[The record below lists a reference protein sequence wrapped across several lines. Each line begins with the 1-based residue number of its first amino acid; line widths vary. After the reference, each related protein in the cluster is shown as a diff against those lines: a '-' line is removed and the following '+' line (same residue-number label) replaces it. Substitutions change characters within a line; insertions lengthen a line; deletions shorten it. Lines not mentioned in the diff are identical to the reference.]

1 MKLFEIIE
9 AIEKV
14 APPSLQED
22 YDNSGLLVGS
32 PQSEVKKA
40 LLTLDTT
47 EAVVQEAIAEGCD
60 LIISH
65 HPIVF
70 RGLKRLNGSNYVE
83 RVVMTAIK
91 NNIAIYACHTN
102 LDNVLKQGV
111 NSKIAAKLGLSDVQ
125 ILKPMQQALMKLTVF
140 TPHTHAD
147 AVREA
152 LFAGGAGHVGNY
164 DECSFNIHGQGT
176 FRGGENTN
184 PVVGKKGE
192 RTSLE
197 EQRIEVLLP
206 KNRFSQVMKSLRIA
220 HPYEEIAY
228 YSVDLN
234 NAWQDAG
241 SGLIGI
247 LENPVRGD
255 LFPAF
260 IKESLNAEVVRFT
273 APVAWVKKVAV
284 CGGSG
289 AFLIK
294 NALQSGAD
302 AYITGDVKYHEFF
315 DAENRMMICDP
326 GHYETEQFTIELFAE
341 ILSEKFPNFATRFS
355 HTYTNPIQ
363 YHY

>member
-1 MKLFEIIE
+1 MKLFELIE

-14 APPSLQED
+14 ASPALQED

-32 PQSEVKKA
+32 PQSDVKKA

-47 EAVVQEAIAEGCD
+47 EAVVEEAVAEGCD
-60 LIISH
+60 LIITH
-65 HPIVF
+65 HPIIF
-70 RGLKRLNGSNYVE
+70 KGLKRLNGSDYVE
-83 RVVMTAIK
+83 RVVLAAIK

-111 NSKIAAKLGLSDVQ
+111 NSKIASKLGLRDTQ
-125 ILKPMQQALMKLTVF
+125 ILRPMHSELIKMTVF

-147 AVREA
+147 AVRES
-152 LFAGGAGHVGNY
+152 LFAGGAGNVGNY
-164 DECSFNIHGQGT
+164 DECSFNLHGQGT

-184 PVVGKKGE
+184 PVIGNRGK
-192 RTSLE
+192 RTTLD
-197 EQRIEVLLP
+197 EQRVEVLLP
-206 KNRFSQVMKSLRIA
+206 KNRFKQVMDSLRRA

-228 YSVDLN
+228 YASPLEN
-234 NAWQDAG
+234 TWQDAG
-241 SGLIGI
+241 SGMLGVLKKPIQG
-247 LENPVRGD
+247 EY
-255 LFPAF
+255 FPAYV
-260 IKESLNAEVVRFT
+260 KERLRAEVVRFT
-273 APVAWVKKVAV
+273 KPVEWVRKVAI

-294 NALQSGAD
+294 NALHSGAD

-315 DAENRMMICDP
+315 DAENRIMICDP

-355 HTYTNPIQ
+355 HTYTNPIY
-363 YHY
+363 YHF

>member
-9 AIEKV
+9 AIERV

-32 PQSEVKKA
+32 PEAEVNKA

-47 EAVVQEAIAEGCD
+47 EAVLEEAIAEGCD
-60 LIISH
+60 LIITH
-65 HPIVF
+65 HPIIF
-70 RGLKRLNGSNYVE
+70 RGLKRLNGNNYVE
-83 RVVMTAIK
+83 RVVMSAIK

-111 NSKIAAKLGLSDVQ
+111 NSRIAAKLGLKDIQ
-125 ILKPMQQALMKLTVF
+125 ILKPMQNELIKMTVF

-147 AVREA
+147 VVRES
-152 LFAGGAGHVGNY
+152 LFAGGAGNVGNY

-184 PVVGKKGE
+184 PVIGNRGE
-192 RTSLE
+192 RTMLE

-206 KNRFSQVMKSLRIA
+206 KSRYKQVMNSLRNA

-228 YSVDLN
+228 YASPLE

-241 SGLIGI
+241 SGLLGV
-247 LENPVRGD
+247 LEKPVQGVH
-255 LFPAF
+255 FPAF
-260 IKESLNAEVVRFT
+260 VKECLQAEVVRFT
-273 APVAWVKKVAV
+273 QPVAWVKKVAI

-355 HTYTNPIQ
+355 HIYTNPIQ

>member
-32 PQSEVKKA
+32 SQTEVKKA

-47 EAVVQEAIAEGCD
+47 EAVIEEAIAEGCD

-70 RGLKRLNGSNYVE
+70 KGIKRLNGSNYVE
-83 RVVMTAIK
+83 RVVMSAIK

-102 LDNVLKQGV
+102 LDNVLKHGV
-111 NSKIAAKLGLSDVQ
+111 NSKIATKLGLINTQV
-125 ILKPMQQALMKLTVF
+125 LKPLQQALMKLTVF
-140 TPHTHAD
+140 TPHSHAD

-164 DECSFNIHGQGT
+164 DECSFNVNGIGT

-184 PVVGKKGE
+184 PVIGNRGE

-206 KNRFSQVMKSLRIA
+206 KNRFQQVMRSLRIA

-228 YSVDLN
+228 YSVDLA

-241 SGLIGI
+241 SGIVGV
-247 LENPVRGD
+247 LEKPIQGEH
-255 LFPAF
+255 FPAYV
-260 IKESLNAEVVRFT
+260 KSCLGAEVIRFT
-273 APVAWVKKVAV
+273 AP
-284 CGGSG
+284 
-289 AFLIK
+289 LIK

-302 AYITGDVKYHEFF
+302 AYITGDIKYHEFF

-326 GHYETEQFTIELFAE
+326 GHYETEQYTIELFAE

>member
-9 AIEKV
+9 AIERV

-32 PQSEVKKA
+32 PQADVRKA

-47 EAVVQEAIAEGCD
+47 EAVVEEAIAEGCD
-60 LIISH
+60 LIVSH

-70 RGLKRLNGSNYVE
+70 KGLKRLNGSNYVE
-83 RVVMTAIK
+83 RVVMSAIK

-102 LDNVLKQGV
+102 LDNVLRQGV
-111 NSKIAAKLGLSDVQ
+111 NSKIASKLGLKNVR
-125 ILKPMQQALMKLTVF
+125 ILKPMQERLMKLTVF
-140 TPHTHAD
+140 APITHAD

-152 LFAGGAGHVGNY
+152 LFAGGAGNVGNY
-164 DECSFNIHGQGT
+164 DECSFNIQGQGT

-184 PVVGKKGE
+184 PVIGNRGE
-192 RTSLE
+192 RTTLD

-206 KNRFSQVMKSLRIA
+206 KNRFNQVMKSLRIT

-228 YSVDLN
+228 YASPLE

-241 SGLIGI
+241 SGMLGV
-247 LENPVRGD
+247 LEKPIQGEH
-255 LFPAF
+255 FPAF
-260 IKESLNAEVVRFT
+260 VKSCLQAELVRYT
-273 APVAWVKKVAV
+273 QPVPWVKTVAI

-315 DAENRMMICDP
+315 DAESRMMICDP

>member
-9 AIEKV
+9 AIEHV
-14 APPSLQED
+14 APPALQED

-32 PQSEVKKA
+32 PQAEVKKA

-47 EAVVQEAIAEGCD
+47 EAVVEEAIAEGCN
-60 LIISH
+60 LIITH
-65 HPIVF
+65 HPIIY
-70 RGLKRLNGSNYVE
+70 RALKRLNGANYVE
-83 RVVMTAIK
+83 RVVMLAIK

-102 LDNVLKQGV
+102 LDNVLRQGV
-111 NSKIAAKLGLSDVQ
+111 NIKIAAKLGLKETC
-125 ILKPMQQALMKLTVF
+125 ILKPMQNALIKLTVF

-152 LFAGGAGHVGNY
+152 LFAGGAGNVGNY
-164 DECSFNIHGQGT
+164 DECSFNIEGKGT

-184 PVVGKKGE
+184 PVIGTRGE
-192 RTSLE
+192 RTTLD

-206 KNRFSQVMKSLRIA
+206 KNRFNSVMKSLRNA

-228 YSVDLN
+228 YAVPLENS
-234 NAWQDAG
+234 WQDAG
-241 SGLIGI
+241 SGMLGV
-247 LENPVRGD
+247 LEKPIQGEH
-255 LFPAF
+255 FPAYV
-260 IKESLNAEVVRFT
+260 KECLKADVVRFT
-273 APVAWVKKVAV
+273 RPVAWVKKVAI

-315 DAENRMMICDP
+315 DAESRMMICDP
-326 GHYETEQFTIELFAE
+326 GHYETEQFTVELFAE

>member
-9 AIEKV
+9 AIEHV
-14 APPSLQED
+14 APPALQED

-32 PQSEVKKA
+32 PQAEIKKA

-47 EAVVQEAIAEGCD
+47 EAVVEEAIAEGCD

-70 RGLKRLNGSNYVE
+70 NGLKRLNGSNYVE
-83 RVVMTAIK
+83 RVVMSTIK

-102 LDNVLKQGV
+102 LDNVLRQGV
-111 NSKIAAKLGLSDVQ
+111 NIKIASKLGLQ
-125 ILKPMQQALMKLTVF
+125 ETRILKPMQSALIKMTVF

-152 LFAGGAGHVGNY
+152 LFAGGAGNVGNY
-164 DECSFNIHGQGT
+164 DECSFNIEGKGT
-176 FRGGENTN
+176 FRGSENTN
-184 PVVGKKGE
+184 PVIGTRGE
-192 RTSLE
+192 RTTLD

-206 KNRFSQVMKSLRIA
+206 KNRFNEVMKSLRGA

-228 YSVDLN
+228 YAVPLE

-241 SGLIGI
+241 SGMLGT
-247 LENPVRGD
+247 LEKPIQGEY
-255 LFPAF
+255 FPAYV
-260 IKESLNAEVVRFT
+260 KECLKADVVRFT
-273 APVAWVKKVAV
+273 RPVEWVKKVAI

-315 DAENRMMICDP
+315 DAESRMMICDP
-326 GHYETEQFTIELFAE
+326 GHYETEQFTVELFAE